1 MNLNAVAR
9 IRCMLGRSAVMRQGS
24 AIEQMRSIA
33 WIHPPV
39 VDATPHRRVFLR
51 SEQDSRAT
59 IAVPALDIDVAW

>member
-1 MNLNAVAR
+1 MYAE
-9 IRCMLGRSAVMRQGS
+9 MSAMIGQGS
-24 AIEQMRSIA
+24 AMEKMRSIA

-39 VDATPHRRVFLR
+39 VDATPHRRVFAMFLR